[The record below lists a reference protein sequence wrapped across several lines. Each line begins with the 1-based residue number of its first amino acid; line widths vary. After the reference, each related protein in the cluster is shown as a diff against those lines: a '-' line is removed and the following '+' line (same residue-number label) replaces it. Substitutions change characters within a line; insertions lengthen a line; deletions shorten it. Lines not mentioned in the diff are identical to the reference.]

1 MINSF
6 LVIFC
11 SFWLIFCNFL
21 QNERGERSWRVEG
34 AEVRRKSPGPKARRR
49 FSEHRSARSPPASL
63 TSLILQKVAKY
74 SAKKNKILTKN
85 EFTHPTETPLCLWYA
100 VFVPPHGKLNNGK
113 INYFS
118 LINMNFLYQNV
129 FSWLTLLS
137 LGNYPTIEIL
147 CESWFR
153 CIRNHWNMASITG
166 GIQFQSQSSVFFL
179 HFYWYSRVNRE
190 SCSGTFLIVILLF
203 FSNELLEMM
212 VFHKN
217 VKSSL

>member
-1 MINSF
+1 MSEASGAGGRRALRCYENRLRAFAPGDFLRTSAPCALQLRSLRSF
-6 LVIFC
+6 
-11 SFWLIFCNFL
+11 
-21 QNERGERSWRVEG
+21 
-34 AEVRRKSPGPKARRR
+34 RKN
-49 FSEHRSARSPPASL
+49 
-63 TSLILQKVAKY
+63 VAKY

-100 VFVPPHGKLNNGK
+100 VFVPNNLRFLNEKLILWNGKLNNGK

-118 LINMNFLYQNV
+118 LLNRNFLYRNV

-166 GIQFQSQSSVFFL
+166 GIQFQSQSSVFF
-179 HFYWYSRVNRE
+179 
-190 SCSGTFLIVILLF
+190 
-203 FSNELLEMM
+203 
-212 VFHKN
+212 
-217 VKSSL
+217 

>member
-1 MINSF
+1 MSKF
-6 LVIFC
+6 VFGEYFVLFGWV
-11 SFWLIFCNFL
+11 FCNFL
-21 QNERGERSWRVEG
+21 QNERSERSWRAEG
-34 AEVRRKSPGPKARRR
+34 AEVRRKSPG
-49 FSEHRSARSPPASL
+49 H
-63 TSLILQKVAKY
+63 
-74 SAKKNKILTKN
+74 SAKKNKILTRN

-100 VFVPPHGKLNNGK
+100 VFVSHNLRFLNEKLILWNGKLNNGK

-166 GIQFQSQSSVFFL
+166 GIQFQSQSSVFF
-179 HFYWYSRVNRE
+179 
-190 SCSGTFLIVILLF
+190 
-203 FSNELLEMM
+203 
-212 VFHKN
+212 
-217 VKSSL
+217 

>member
-21 QNERGERSWRVEG
+21 RNERGERSEWS
-34 AEVRRKSPGPKARRR
+34 KN
-49 FSEHRSARSPPASL
+49 
-63 TSLILQKVAKY
+63 VAKY
-74 SAKKNKILTKN
+74 SAKKNKLLIKN
-85 EFTHPTETPLCLWYA
+85 KFTHPTETPLCLWYA
-100 VFVPPHGKLNNGK
+100 VFVPNNLRFLNEKLILWNGKLNNGK

-118 LINMNFLYQNV
+118 LLNRNFLYRNV

-166 GIQFQSQSSVFFL
+166 GIQFQSQSSVFF
-179 HFYWYSRVNRE
+179 
-190 SCSGTFLIVILLF
+190 
-203 FSNELLEMM
+203 
-212 VFHKN
+212 
-217 VKSSL
+217 

>member
-1 MINSF
+1 MSKF
-6 LVIFC
+6 VFSEYFVLFGWV
-11 SFWLIFCNFL
+11 FCNVFAEWAKWAKL
-21 QNERGERSWRVEG
+21 KGAGRGG
-34 AEVRRKSPGPKARRR
+34 AEKIARA
-49 FSEHRSARSPPASL
+49 ESL
-63 TSLILQKVAKY
+63 TSLIPQKVAKY

-100 VFVPPHGKLNNGK
+100 VFVPNNLRFLNEKLILWNGKLNNGK

-166 GIQFQSQSSVFFL
+166 GIQFQSQSSVFF
-179 HFYWYSRVNRE
+179 
-190 SCSGTFLIVILLF
+190 
-203 FSNELLEMM
+203 
-212 VFHKN
+212 
-217 VKSSL
+217 

>member
-1 MINSF
+1 MSILFFLAEYFATFCGMSEVSEAGGLRALRCSENRLRAFGPGDFLRTSAPSALQLRSLRSF
-6 LVIFC
+6 
-11 SFWLIFCNFL
+11 
-21 QNERGERSWRVEG
+21 
-34 AEVRRKSPGPKARRR
+34 RKN
-49 FSEHRSARSPPASL
+49 
-63 TSLILQKVAKY
+63 VAKY

-100 VFVPPHGKLNNGK
+100 VFVPNNLRFLNEKLILWNGKLNNGK

-118 LINMNFLYQNV
+118 LLNRNFLYRNV

-166 GIQFQSQSSVFFL
+166 GIQFQSQSSVFFNI
-179 HFYWYSRVNRE
+179 F
-190 SCSGTFLIVILLF
+190 TDIVG
-203 FSNELLEMM
+203 
-212 VFHKN
+212 
-217 VKSSL
+217 

>member
-1 MINSF
+1 MS
-6 LVIFC
+6 
-11 SFWLIFCNFL
+11 
-21 QNERGERSWRVEG
+21 
-34 AEVRRKSPGPKARRR
+34 EVSEAGGRRARRCGENR
-49 FSEHRSARSPPASL
+49 PGRRPVGDFRSTGAPGALQLRSLRSFR
-63 TSLILQKVAKY
+63 KNVAKY

-100 VFVPPHGKLNNGK
+100 VFVPNNLRFLNEKLILWNGKLNNGK

-118 LINMNFLYQNV
+118 LLNRNFLYRNV

-166 GIQFQSQSSVFFL
+166 GIQFQSQSSVFF
-179 HFYWYSRVNRE
+179 
-190 SCSGTFLIVILLF
+190 
-203 FSNELLEMM
+203 
-212 VFHKN
+212 
-217 VKSSL
+217 